1 MGVARVCAES
11 AAQASRPAAPR
22 ANREVRTDIERPSP
36 CLVVIVKIALKQTLT
51 ENAAGA
57 ESHCTSAM
65 VAKIVRVPAKA
76 RLWEQA
82 ELAARAV
89 SDESP
94 SKKST
99 ENQTHR
105 SRRSLRT
112 SCLHHPTDHGGG
124 HPQGG
129 VRMEETDG
137 VFNSRSPRHLLPQV
151 SGLVSR
157 RVLRAPDRKTA
168 KGFHSERTL
177 K

>member
-1 MGVARVCAES
+1 MARVCAES

-65 VAKIVRVPAKA
+65 VAKIVRVAAKA

-82 ELAARAV
+82 ELAARAE

-124 HPQGG
+124 GAP
-129 VRMEETDG
+129 
-137 VFNSRSPRHLLPQV
+137 
-151 SGLVSR
+151 SR
-157 RVLRAPDRKTA
+157 RGSHGRNRRCFQRPNSTPSSPASFSIGLAACSSCAGPQDC
-168 KGFHSERTL
+168 KGISQ
-177 K
+177 

>member
-1 MGVARVCAES
+1 
-11 AAQASRPAAPR
+11 
-22 ANREVRTDIERPSP
+22 
-36 CLVVIVKIALKQTLT
+36 
-51 ENAAGA
+51 
-57 ESHCTSAM
+57 M

-82 ELAARAV
+82 ELAARAE

-124 HPQGG
+124 GILKEGFAWKKPTVFSTAEVHAIFSRKFQYWS
-129 VRMEETDG
+129 RG
-137 VFNSRSPRHLLPQV
+137 VFFVRRTARLQRDFTVNVHLSNASVRLFF
-151 SGLVSR
+151 LKR
-157 RVLRAPDRKTA
+157 LFALTKTFQFDQPE
-168 KGFHSERTL
+168 K
-177 K
+177 